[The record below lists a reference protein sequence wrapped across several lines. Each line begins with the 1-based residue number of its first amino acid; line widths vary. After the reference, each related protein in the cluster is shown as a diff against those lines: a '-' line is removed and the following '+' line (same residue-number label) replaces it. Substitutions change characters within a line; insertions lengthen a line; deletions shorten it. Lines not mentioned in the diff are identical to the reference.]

1 MMPSPALPCLPPR
14 LGTVAALAAALIFS
28 PAAPAAWAGPK
39 FGLCG
44 AGVSV
49 NCIVDGDTI
58 DVSGVRIRMID
69 YDAPEIGKPK
79 CASERALGEKA
90 KLRLRDL
97 LNAGQVN
104 IAPLGSRDEDK
115 YGRKLRLVTVNG
127 QSVGNVLIAEGLAW
141 PWEGHRH
148 DWCRP

>member
-1 MMPSPALPCLPPR
+1 MPSLALPCLTPR
-14 LGTVAALAAALIFS
+14 LGAVAALAAAIGLP
-28 PAAPAAWAGPK
+28 PAAPAAWAGPE

-69 YDAPEIGKPK
+69 YDAPEIGRSK
-79 CASERALGEKA
+79 CAREHALGEKA
-90 KLRLRDL
+90 KARLRDL
-97 LNAGQVN
+97 LNAGPID
-104 IAPLGSRDEDK
+104 IAPLGNRDEDK
-115 YGRKLRLVTVNG
+115 YGRKLRLVTING
-127 QSVGNVLIAEGLAW
+127 QSVGDILIGEGLAW
-141 PWEGHRH
+141 PWEGRRH